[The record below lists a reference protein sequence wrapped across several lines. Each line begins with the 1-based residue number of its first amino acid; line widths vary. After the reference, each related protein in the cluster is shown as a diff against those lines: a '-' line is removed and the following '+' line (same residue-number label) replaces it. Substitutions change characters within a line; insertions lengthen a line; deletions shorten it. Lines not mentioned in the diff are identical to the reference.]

1 MFYQSIKHRKS
12 VFYCFL
18 PYYLQSTFLLEMAKH
33 IFFEEICDGVLYE
46 AAESFED
53 EVNLTNKEEA
63 KTVEKSHF
71 VELFCCFY
79 SRRVKSISV
88 KQMKKPK
95 PCITS

>member
-1 MFYQSIKHRKS
+1 
-12 VFYCFL
+12 
-18 PYYLQSTFLLEMAKH
+18 MAKN

-53 EVNLTNKEEA
+53 EVNLTNTEEEA

-79 SRRVKSISV
+79 SRRVKSTSV

-95 PCITS
+95 LCITLW